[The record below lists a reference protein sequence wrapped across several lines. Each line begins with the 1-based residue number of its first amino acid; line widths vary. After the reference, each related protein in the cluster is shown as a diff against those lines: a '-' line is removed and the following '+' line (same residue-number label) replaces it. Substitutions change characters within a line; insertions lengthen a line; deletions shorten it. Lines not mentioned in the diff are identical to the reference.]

1 MLNPTILKHV
11 AKPAKIVGASLPAT
25 ALSVTITVIVLAILV
40 VLALFQETLNPA
52 LLLVF
57 VAAFSI
63 PQAVGAYK
71 TYQDPYW
78 VEVWIARLRCKKTKN
93 FIKTQHNYYGH

>member
-1 MLNPTILKHV
+1 MLNPAILKHV

-25 ALSVTITVIVLAILV
+25 ALSITVTAIILAVLGVLIV
-40 VLALFQETLNPA
+40 FQETFNPA
-52 LLLVF
+52 FLLVLIT
-57 VAAFSI
+57 VFSVS
-63 PQAVGAYK
+63 QVVGAYK